1 MRLYVI
7 DSIFAYF
14 QNHNTFF
21 SRHPDPES
29 RPTFRDLLIALLK
42 FEDSLVDFSAA
53 WSEEGED
60 EAYEIYSNS
69 AFLNV
74 EEIYDEI

>member
-1 MRLYVI
+1 MLV
-7 DSIFAYF
+7 YF
-14 QNHNTFF
+14 QNRNALF

-53 WSEEGED
+53 WSEEPGED
-60 EAYEIYSNS
+60 EAVDEIYSNS
-69 AFLNV
+69 ASLD
-74 EEIYDEI
+74 I